1 MRTTM
6 MPAPARA
13 TIPLQ
18 PELLARLIPVTDP
31 DLYTGHPDET
41 FEERAARQA
50 AAADITD
57 DLVAEQAELALVEAR
72 QGWL

>member
-18 PELLARLIPVTDP
+18 PGLLARLIPVADP
-31 DLYTGHPDET
+31 DLYTGLPGET
-41 FEERAARQA
+41 PQERAAREC

-57 DLVAEQAELALVEAR
+57 ALVAEQAELALIEAR